1 MNNPFNFFSCNIV
14 FEIVPLWQANGNIVP
29 GYQTQ
34 WHHSVR
40 DHGGRWRAQLT
51 IARLHLLDVILL
63 LCNWYVLLLLL
74 ARPVVQGLSVV
85 FLVYWMIM
93 RG

>member
-1 MNNPFNFFSCNIV
+1 MNNPLIFVLCNIV
-14 FEIVPLWQANGNIVP
+14 FEIFPLWQANGNIVP
-29 GYQTQ
+29 GDQTQ

-40 DHGGRWRAQLT
+40 DHGGRWRAQLA

-63 LCNWYVLLLLL
+63 LCNWNVLLLLL
-74 ARPVVQGLSVV
+74 ARPVFQGLSVV
-85 FLVYWMIM
+85 FLIYWIIV